1 MVQRR
6 LNDATS
12 DFYFICLSL
21 AQKERKKEKKKHHT
35 GSRNWENIKRDLL
48 SIKSNKSLKMKLS
61 RVSVLD
67 LKVKVR
73 CFILGF
79 LLLIVFLS
87 QAASAMLL
95 GQVEDRTFMA

>member
-21 AQKERKKEKKKHHT
+21 AQKERKKKKHHT